1 MNKSEQINEL
11 TTAMTKAQLQIK
23 NAVKNKKNPHLKSKY
38 ADITSTIEAAKEA
51 LSNNGLSIFQ
61 GPDIIDGKNVLR
73 TILSHTGGQWI
84 SSITPLITPRN
95 DMQSLGTAITYA
107 RRYAYAAMVGIV
119 TEEDDDGESI
129 KSKSKSESNNSP
141 QLNYK
146 YLDPDYLQYVME
158 KKGYADPKSL
168 SQEEIK
174 GALDYYSRWKEI
186 NS

>member
-1 MNKSEQINEL
+1 MDKSEQINEL
-11 TTAMTKAQLQIK
+11 TTAMTKAQAHIK
-23 NAVKNKKNPHLKSKY
+23 GAVKNKKNPHLRSKY
-38 ADITSTIEAAKEA
+38 ADISSVIEAAREA
-51 LSNNGLSIFQ
+51 LANNGLAIFQ
-61 GPDIIDGKNVLR
+61 GTDIIEGKTVLR
-73 TILSHTGGQWI
+73 TTLSHVSGQWM
-84 SSITPLITPRN
+84 SSLTPLIIPKN

-107 RRYAYAAMVGIV
+107 RRYSYSAMVGIV

-129 KSKSKSESNNSP
+129 KSKPKAESNNSS

-158 KKGYADPKSL
+158 KKGYEDPNLL

-174 GALDYYSRWKEI
+174 GALDYYTRWKEL